1 LKRGEAGFAS
11 PNIPYKLVLGAIM
24 MKIRLRLPV
33 GLFIAIALTL
43 ILGLVARPVINALT
57 TEKQRATNVLLSA
70 IPFILIFVSILL
82 AFISLIRI
90 SASVLNNN
98 ISPSIYRA
106 IEMVLI
112 AGIVL
117 GVLGMFQPWLIIFY
131 KVGFIVLLLSTLG
144 FIWWSHIKP
153 KRVLRQ
159 KEAGSIPGQE
169 VKSLE
174 P

>member
-1 LKRGEAGFAS
+1 
-11 PNIPYKLVLGAIM
+11 M

-43 ILGLVARPVINALT
+43 ILGLVARPVITALT

-82 AFISLIRI
+82 AFISLIRM
-90 SASVLNNN
+90 SASVLNDN
-98 ISPSIYRA
+98 ISPRIYRA

-117 GVLGMFQPWLIIFY
+117 GVLGMFQPWLMIFY
-131 KVGFIVLLLSTLG
+131 KVGFLVLLVSTLG

-153 KRVLRQ
+153 KRERRQ
-159 KEAGSIPGQE
+159 KVIGSPSGQE
-169 VKSLE
+169 VKTVE